1 MDGRNGASRSYV
13 VGGMGGDSMA
23 DVVSVCVCV
32 CVCVVVGKARWMV
45 SGGVGS
51 ARRGYSSVVEHST
64 ADREVP
70 GSIPGAPSLALVAP
84 AVCESAARP
93 RRASC
98 RRGFASSR

>member
-1 MDGRNGASRSYV
+1 MEEMGRVGAMSLVAWAVTAWLTSL
-13 VGGMGGDSMA
+13 
-23 DVVSVCVCV
+23 VCVCV

-70 GSIPGAPSLALVAP
+70 VSIPGAPSLALVAP